1 MNNMTLFSLAYL
13 QLKREGK
20 LDADNFMELLFDRT
34 ETIGKYMSKQR
45 WSEGLRKRKVGLKN

>member
-1 MNNMTLFSLAYL
+1 MSIFRLAYY

-20 LDADNFMELLFDRT
+20 LDAKNFMELLFDRT